1 MSSVDISHNLSHVS
15 DPVILETVMEQL
27 FMFSEAGVGGKSS
40 STSVALF
47 RYTSIFS
54 KGIFLHPIIQLGI
67 NSRREV
73 PALKAPNTISSYGN
87 IP

>member
-1 MSSVDISHNLSHVS
+1 MICHVS
-15 DPVILETVMEQL
+15 GPVILETVMQQL
-27 FMFSEAGVGGKSS
+27 RKFSETGAGGK
-40 STSVALF
+40 TSVALF

-54 KGIFLHPIIQLGI
+54 KDTFLHPLIQLGI